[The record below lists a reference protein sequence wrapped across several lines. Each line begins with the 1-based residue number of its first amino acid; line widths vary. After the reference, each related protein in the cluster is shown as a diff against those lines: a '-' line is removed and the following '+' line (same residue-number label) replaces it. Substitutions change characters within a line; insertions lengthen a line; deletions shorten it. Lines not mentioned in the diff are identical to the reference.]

1 LTIAFSHDII
11 FKMRNIQ
18 EVKDNINTIIE
29 LVKSTK
35 LKYKDVAE
43 TLNVDI
49 CTLSRWVRGKHLP
62 IRVYHSKIAEIADF
76 YKKIKSSKKL

>member
-1 LTIAFSHDII
+1 LTIAFSYDII
-11 FKMRNIQ
+11 FKMKNIQ

-49 CTLSRWVRGKHLP
+49 CTLSRWVNRKHLP